1 VWSRTISTAIVAALA
16 FGVGVEAAADNEQD
30 KLDVLLYEPKRR
42 RPASRW
48 SLEQGTLLS
57 RQSVKSLQRMLKR
70 EGYYKAR
77 VDGIVGPVTKRAL
90 MQFQRDRNL
99 PATGRIDLETFRVL
113 DYALFRQTVPVR
125 GDDAEEAEEQ
135 APEARDEATAT
146 RMDLRMA
153 RWMTSL

>member
-1 VWSRTISTAIVAALA
+1 
-16 FGVGVEAAADNEQD
+16 
-30 KLDVLLYEPKRR
+30 
-42 RPASRW
+42 
-48 SLEQGTLLS
+48 
-57 RQSVKSLQRMLKR
+57 
-70 EGYYKAR
+70 
-77 VDGIVGPVTKRAL
+77 